1 MRTLAQDVTALTE
14 IGRLP
19 LLASTFNPVRAQL
32 RDLAVALNA
41 TFVTGVS
48 YSENASG
55 NFFSALKPGRPD
67 F

>member
-1 MRTLAQDVTALTE
+1 MAQDVTALTE